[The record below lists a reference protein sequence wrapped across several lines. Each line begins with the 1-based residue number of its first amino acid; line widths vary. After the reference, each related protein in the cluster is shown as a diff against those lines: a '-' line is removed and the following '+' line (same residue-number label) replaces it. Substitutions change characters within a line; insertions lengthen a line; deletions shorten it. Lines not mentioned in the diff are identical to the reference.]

1 LFSTNGAETTGY
13 QYTQMNFD
21 PYSKLFSKIDSIW
34 IIDKNIKSQTTKL
47 VEESTEENLLNL
59 ELEKNF

>member
-1 LFSTNGAETTGY
+1 
-13 QYTQMNFD
+13 MNFD